1 MDRWYWDVLLG
12 RELLRE
18 RLALLSSELNRGAS
32 LVFRIVRFWL
42 FDDLGTLINALIF
55 SPIRFFGWDILLTPG
70 SKGIP
75 PLIFDCASLFSIVLL
90 CSTLLNEITGN
101 RILFFCYY
109 IKGLIVAS
117 FCVVLD
123 TPPYRFY

>member
-18 RLALLSSELNRGAS
+18 RLVLLSSELNRGAS

-75 PLIFDCASLFSIVLL
+75 PLIFD
-90 CSTLLNEITGN
+90 
-101 RILFFCYY
+101 
-109 IKGLIVAS
+109 
-117 FCVVLD
+117 
-123 TPPYRFY
+123 